1 MANTSGGNF
10 IQLIVTTDSES
21 NQGITSAD
29 SIQRTVD
36 EAMEGSSDG
45 TSFISGAAGGFAQNR
60 VGDLLAK
67 GKEYKAKRLLK
78 QASNMPVG
86 DPYDPDDP
94 SSIAKKKALDKAA
107 DAFAAYT
114 SAKTVF
120 SNRQLQIGLL
130 GLGAGAILT
139 AKNHAQQIYTKYA
152 NYASRSGMSNIANTY
167 QNTISAGMD
176 IAGSV
181 AQVGAGIGLGVT
193 AGNGVAKLIGGNKGL
208 EVGSAVGMV
217 IAVASTALTIANK
230 AMEYTQKKSDLMWE
244 LQTQMAESIQRIN
257 RLGQIT
263 AGRGRTSF
271 TKYQM

>member
-45 TSFISGAAGGFAQNR
+45 DVVSSAISGSVAGVATTKVTNFF
-60 VGDLLAK
+60 D
-67 GKEYKAKRLLK
+67 
-78 QASNMPVG
+78 
-86 DPYDPDDP
+86 
-94 SSIAKKKALDKAA
+94 KKAEKRWGEAA
-107 DAFAAYT
+107 RIGVNTLLSDEQTREAAQREIHNKLNAT
-114 SAKTVF
+114 QRLIAAKNVF
-120 SNRQLQIGLL
+120 SNKDVLL
-130 GLGAGAILT
+130 ALGGIGAGAILT

-152 NYASRSGMSNIANTY
+152 NYATRSGMSNIANIY
-167 QNTISAGMD
+167 QNTISTGLD
-176 IAGSV
+176 IAGDV
-181 AQVGAGIGLGVT
+181 TQIGAGIGLSVKAGVS
-193 AGNGVAKLIGGNKGL
+193 VAKVAGSSALGG
-208 EVGSAVGMV
+208 AVGAV
-217 IAVASTALTIANK
+217 LAVASTALTIANK